1 MKKVQRILS
10 IVAVGLTLAIAT
22 LVSVNS
28 VAQDNKSAV
37 PTKKELKTLLK
48 TAKEPPEHLRIAEY
62 YRHQAAKLRADAREH
77 AELAETYAK
86 NPPFAA
92 MAVKNDAFG
101 QGAVH
106 CRKWAELDAEQAK
119 EADALAQMHEDMAK
133 AAEQKQQ

>member
-1 MKKVQRILS
+1 MKSTKN
-10 IVAVGLTLAIAT
+10 
-22 LVSVNS
+22 LVSTAVLIAALFTLS
-28 VAQDNKSAV
+28 FASVYTVAQAQKA
-37 PTKKELKTLLK
+37 PTKKEFKTLLK
-48 TAKEPPEHLRIAEY
+48 TAKEPAEHRKIGEY
-62 YRHQAAKLRADAREH
+62 YRHQAAKLRADAKEH

-119 EADALAQMHEDMAK
+119 EADALAQMHEDRAK
-133 AAEQKQQ
+133 AAEQK

>member
-1 MKKVQRILS
+1 VKSTKN
-10 IVAVGLTLAIAT
+10 
-22 LVSVNS
+22 LVSTAALIAALFTLSFAS
-28 VAQDNKSAV
+28 VYTAAQAQGV
-37 PTKKELKTLLK
+37 PTKKEFKTLLK
-48 TAKEPPEHLRIAEY
+48 TAKEPPEHLKIAEY
-62 YRHQAAKLRADAREH
+62 YRHQAAKLRADAKEH

-133 AAEQKQQ
+133 AAEQK